1 MLFLPYHVD
10 LKDIDV
16 EIYNYITTNLD
27 KVIYMRIRELAEAT
41 HVSTTTIL
49 RFCKKFDC
57 DGYSEFKLRLQLFA
71 KEMNAHPTSV
81 EVPDE
86 LTYIEFLKRTAQPD
100 FQNQLDKAV
109 GILQDVDLVLFAGI
123 GSSGTI
129 AEYGAMFFSS
139 LFTLALHIEDP
150 LNLPIYNLSERLDGK
165 ICLFALSVSG
175 KNEDIISYINQLKM
189 HHSKIISVTNSSNST
204 IAKISDVNLSYYMN
218 KEMYQEANITSQ
230 LPAVYILETLARRVH
245 KNQTSPQEAE

>member
-16 EIYNYITTNLD
+16 DIYNYITANIE
-27 KVIYMRIRELAEAT
+27 KVVFMRIRELADAT

-57 DGYSEFKLRLQLFA
+57 NGYSEFRLRLQLFA
-71 KEMNAHPTSV
+71 KETTTNPLSV

-100 FQNQLDKAV
+100 FQRQLDKAV
-109 GILQDVDLVLFAGI
+109 TVLQDVDLVLFAGI

-150 LNLPIYNLSERLDGK
+150 LNLPMYNLSEKLNGR
-165 ICLFALSVSG
+165 ICLCALSVSG
-175 KNEDIISYINQLKM
+175 ENEDIINYINQLKM
-189 HHSKIISVTNSSNST
+189 HHSKVISITNSSNST
-204 IAKISDVNLSYYMN
+204 IAKISDANLSYYMN

-230 LPAVYILETLARRVH
+230 LPAVYILETLARHVH
-245 KNQTSPQEAE
+245 KTKATAETTD